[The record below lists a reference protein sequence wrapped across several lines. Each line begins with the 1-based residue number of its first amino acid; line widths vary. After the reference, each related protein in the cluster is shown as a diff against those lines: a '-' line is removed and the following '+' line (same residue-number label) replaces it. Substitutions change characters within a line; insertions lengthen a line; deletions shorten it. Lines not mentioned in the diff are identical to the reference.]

1 MVNAS
6 AYILIGG
13 QSQRFGSQKWKVQI
27 DGKPVLDHLWEKCS
41 DFGSRW
47 VVGKHQPIGLHNPFI
62 KDKLILRAP
71 FNGLYTSLQH
81 TRSEWNLILSCDLP
95 LMTATVIEK
104 LWRKKDKN
112 SYGVIPKTKKGLEPL
127 AGFYNHRLIS
137 ILKSRLKNENFSL
150 QRLIEDENFT
160 IVTMDSDKGAF
171 FNMNTPDDYENVVS
185 LKAQSS

>member
-1 MVNAS
+1 MFNAS

-47 VVGKHQPIGLHNPFI
+47 VVGKHQPIGLDNPFI

-112 SYGVIPKTKKGLEPL
+112 SYGVIPKISKGLEPL
-127 AGFYNHRLIS
+127 AGFYNQRLIS
-137 ILKSRLKNENFSL
+137 LLHSKLDNEDFCLHS
-150 QRLIEDENFT
+150 LIENENFT
-160 IVTMDSDKGAF
+160 IVTMDSDKDTF
-171 FNMNTPDDYENVVS
+171 FNMNTADDYETVVS
-185 LKAQSS
+185 LKTRSS

>member
-1 MVNAS
+1 
-6 AYILIGG
+6 
-13 QSQRFGSQKWKVQI
+13 
-27 DGKPVLDHLWEKCS
+27 
-41 DFGSRW
+41 
-47 VVGKHQPIGLHNPFI
+47 
-62 KDKLILRAP
+62 
-71 FNGLYTSLQH
+71 
-81 TRSEWNLILSCDLP
+81 
-95 LMTATVIEK
+95 MTATVIEK